1 MRRIPKPLPAVL
13 LLLIPLCVFAVENV
27 YPLDDGYVR
36 PWELMSEIREIAQIN
51 PEIAS
56 WKIIGTSGTDRLPIY
71 AIKVSRNVS
80 LTEDY
85 DPKLLFVGSHQSEE
99 VIGIEVVLNNARK
112 TIESYGI
119 DPLLTDIVDNY
130 ELWFVPTVDP
140 EGFNL
145 VNGGKCQFKRK
156 NNTDTDWD
164 GIFEPLEDGVD
175 LNKNYPFNWENGDSS
190 WKRSRY
196 YKGET
201 PASEP
206 EVQAMMRLYE
216 SNQFIASL
224 FYHSSVMGS
233 YSERVFFPWR
243 WDDDLSPDYFGMYR
257 LARDVA
263 AELPRDFEEGHYTIH
278 TWNNFQNGYA
288 RDYIYSTFQ
297 TWALTI
303 ESGGNSPY
311 GFGIIQPSDSLLQK
325 HLDCHWNAYI
335 SFLKHCNDNL
345 LILRFTDTSSEPYL
359 DLPVAIEERSHPLVQ
374 PMLTN
379 DSGYLFRLLE
389 PGNFVLNVA
398 GQAFDLK
405 KRPGVTLREITL
417 DAPRK
422 EMNPT
427 VFNTLRICTPPPFV
441 PPYQGGERINPIDF
455 FEFHPGTELKLVASP
470 KRSAQT
476 IHLKLHGNESDLPV
490 RIRIKIFA
498 DMRRVL
504 DRIIDYSGETLTV
517 PLNRESS
524 VENLRVF
531 IEQLDIKPYRLY
543 KWQCGMNWEQAVRF
557 SHWEELDGRAIG
569 VSIDYE

>member
-1 MRRIPKPLPAVL
+1 MRRKAKTLPAVL
-13 LLLIPLCVFAVENV
+13 LLLIPLCVFAVDNV

-36 PWELMSEIREIAQIN
+36 PWEILGEIREIVAID
-51 PEIAS
+51 PDIAS
-56 WKIIGTSGTDRLPIY
+56 WQIIGTSGTDRLPIY
-71 AIKVSRNVS
+71 AIKVSDHVILS
-80 LTEDY
+80 EDY

-112 TIESYGI
+112 TIESYGV
-119 DPLLTDIVDNY
+119 DPLLTDIVDTY

-140 EGFNL
+140 EGFAL

-156 NNTDTDWD
+156 NNSDTDWD
-164 GIFEPLEDGVD
+164 GVFEPLEDGVD
-175 LNKNYPFNWENGDSS
+175 LNKNYPVNWEHGESS

-196 YKGET
+196 YKGNSA
-201 PASEP
+201 ASEP
-206 EVQAMMRLYE
+206 EVQAMMHLCE
-216 SNQFIASL
+216 SNRFIASL
-224 FYHSSVMGS
+224 FYHSSASGN
-233 YSERVFFPWR
+233 YSERTFFPWH
-243 WDDDLSPDYFGMYR
+243 WDDDLSPDYVGMYR
-257 LARDVA
+257 LAKDVA
-263 AELPRDFEEGHYTIH
+263 RELPRDFEDGHYTVH
-278 TWNNFQNGYA
+278 TWNNYRNGYA

-311 GFGIIQPSDSLLQK
+311 GFGIIQPPDSLLRK
-325 HLDCHWNAYI
+325 HLDCHWNAYL
-335 SFLKHCNDNL
+335 SFIERCNDNL
-345 LILRFTDTSSEPYL
+345 LILRFTDASSEPYR
-359 DLPVAIEERSHPLVQ
+359 DLSVMIDERNHPLIQ

-379 DSGYLFRLLE
+379 HGGYLFRLLE

-398 GQAFDLK
+398 GKTFDFK
-405 KRPGVTLREITL
+405 KRPGLTLREITL

-427 VFNTLRICTPPPFV
+427 VFNALRMCMPPPS
-441 PPYQGGERINPIDF
+441 QETTPIDF
-455 FEFHPGTELKLVASP
+455 FEFHPGTALRLVASP
-470 KRSAQT
+470 KRVVSA
-476 IHLKLHGNESDLPV
+476 IRLRLHGNEGNLPI
-490 RIRIKIFA
+490 RLRIKIFA
-498 DMRRVL
+498 DMRSVF

-531 IEQLDIKPYRLY
+531 IEQLDNKPYRLY
-543 KWQCGMNWEQAVRF
+543 KWQCGKNWKQSVRH

>member
-1 MRRIPKPLPAVL
+1 MRRKAKTLPAVL
-13 LLLIPLCVFAVENV
+13 LLLLPLCVFAVENV

-36 PWELMSEIREIAQIN
+36 PWEILGEIREIVAID
-51 PEIAS
+51 PDIAS
-56 WKIIGTSGTDRLPIY
+56 WQIIGTSGTDRLPIY
-71 AIKVSRNVS
+71 AIKVSDHVILS
-80 LTEDY
+80 EDY

-112 TIESYGI
+112 TIESYGV
-119 DPLLTDIVDNY
+119 DPFLTDIVDTY

-140 EGFNL
+140 EGFAL

-156 NNTDTDWD
+156 NNSDTDWD
-164 GIFEPLEDGVD
+164 GVFEPLEDGVD
-175 LNKNYPFNWENGDSS
+175 LNKNYPVNWEHGESS

-196 YKGET
+196 YKGNSA
-201 PASEP
+201 ASEP

-216 SNQFIASL
+216 SERFIASL
-224 FYHSSVMGS
+224 FYHSSASGN
-233 YSERVFFPWR
+233 YSERIFFPWH
-243 WDDDLSPDYFGMYR
+243 WDDDLSPDYVGMYH
-257 LARDVA
+257 LAKDVTR
-263 AELPRDFEEGHYTIH
+263 ELLRDFEDGQYTVH
-278 TWNNFQNGYA
+278 TWNNYRNGYA

-311 GFGIIQPSDSLLQK
+311 GFGIIQPPDSLLRK
-325 HLDCHWNAYI
+325 HLDCHWNAYL
-335 SFLKHCNDNL
+335 SFLERCNDNL
-345 LILRFTDTSSEPYL
+345 LILRFTDASSEPYR
-359 DLPVAIEERSHPLVQ
+359 DLPVMIDERNHPLIQ

-379 DSGYLFRLLE
+379 HGGYLFRLLE
-389 PGNFVLNVA
+389 PGNFALNVA

-405 KRPGVTLREITL
+405 KQPGLTLREITL

-427 VFNTLRICTPPPFV
+427 VFNALRMCMPPPS
-441 PPYQGGERINPIDF
+441 QETTPIDF
-455 FEFHPGTELKLVASP
+455 FEFHPETALRLVTSP
-470 KRSAQT
+470 KRVVST
-476 IHLKLHGNESDLPV
+476 IRLKLHGNEGDLPI
-490 RIRIKIFA
+490 RLRIKIFA
-498 DMRRVL
+498 DMRSVF

-531 IEQLDIKPYRLY
+531 IEQLDNKPYRLY
-543 KWQCGMNWEQAVRF
+543 KWQCGKNWKQSVRH